1 MAYIL
6 DDALNITRRMSG
18 ELDEEY
24 RVPPPHPGIDDA
36 PRSVSKIDKIL
47 DVIGSWESK
56 FQKLDA
62 IEEMQAKI
70 NKMEKQLHSQ
80 RESTKESARRRSPAP
95 EVRAYP
101 EPPPISI
108 KDAVETVPTFDGSK
122 PSVFQFLRACER
134 AKSMVPPQY
143 ESHLVK
149 LLMNKLRGYAF
160 LAVEDA
166 SVSTVK
172 EFGNRLKDMFAPA
185 KTVNEYRGELGSI
198 YQRPGEEIF
207 SYIDRVKNLRLAII
221 DGEQSRHGNIST
233 SLQESIDMDTR
244 EAFLRGLPHDVYM
257 RTMLVGCDSLDEAYR
272 QAVNSTREMEL
283 INDRQRP
290 SRPAF
295 AKMNNPRPTY
305 SRPTYPAPTYSRP
318 TYPAPTYSRPT
329 YPAPTYSRPTYPAPA
344 YTRPENLNY
353 SRNHVEHRAP
363 INNSYTPQNGIN
375 RPNPNLSCTYCKKLG
390 HVMRDCFKF
399 KARADSER
407 NQQQHSGNGSPR
419 PGNASGTRTEDPPN
433 RSNVRML
440 NTLRTEIEEG
450 NESSR
455 PVPHGRL
462 NQLRTRGKENMT
474 PSTSRGRPERREQ
487 KEETI
492 AEETDAN
499 LYTLFM

>member
-18 ELDEEY
+18 ELAEEY

-36 PRSVSKIDKIL
+36 PRSVSKIDEIL

-80 RESTKESARRRSPAP
+80 RESTRESARRRSPAP

-101 EPPPISI
+101 EPLPISI

-134 AKSMVPPQY
+134 AKSMVPSQY

-172 EFGNRLKDMFAPA
+172 EFGNKLKDMLAPA

-221 DGEQSRHGNIST
+221 DGEQSRHGNISI

-295 AKMNNPRPTY
+295 ARTNNRRPTF
-305 SRPTYPAPTYSRP
+305 SRPTFSR
-318 TYPAPTYSRPT
+318 
-329 YPAPTYSRPTYPAPA
+329 PTYSRPTYPAPA
-344 YTRPENLNY
+344 YSRPENLNY
-353 SRNHVEHRAP
+353 SRNNVEYRAP
-363 INNSYTPQNGIN
+363 INNSYTPQNGTN
-375 RPNPNLSCTYCKKLG
+375 RSNPNLSCTYCKKLG

-399 KARADSER
+399 KARAELER

-440 NTLRTEIEEG
+440 NTLRTEIEEE

-455 PVPHGRL
+455 PVPHGRS
-462 NQLRTRGKENMT
+462 NQLRMRGEENKT
-474 PSTSRGRPERREQ
+474 PSTSGGRLERREQ
-487 KEETI
+487 REETTV
-492 AEETDAN
+492 EEADAN
-499 LYTLFM
+499 ISTLFM